1 MRKIILGSLERMTR
15 IDSSSLGRDRS
26 QTWCTKP
33 MKMMAR
39 KGILILLGL
48 VSLVIIVSE
57 DRQIQSIQESRS
69 QSIVV
74 SDSNDMYSAARIA
87 SSPQHQHA
95 PPMQPQTPNE
105 PHAMQNQ
112 SQQEVMATKHYE
124 ANPFA
129 LSPGELPGYTGWARP
144 EQTLAGYFD
153 IIALS
158 HPPNHHRMKHHSIT
172 NSGDMFSLL
181 LTCNHNRTNGT
192 ENDDETEVD
201 VPPYECPPDGGA
213 LFYVRAYG
221 PSVITGIV
229 TDFHNSSYSVELQF
243 IDPGEYTLE
252 VVVTFSL
259 PMEYHE
265 FPVDE
270 DIVEPGYEGYM
281 VSGFPLSILVEESSF
296 ATSSSD
302 ERKSWCTLSQLT
314 ESSPTSAL
322 YKGHWRVADHVARSS
337 HQPLTTDETVVSI
350 DGYRMGLNSIGVR
363 MTYDFE
369 ECELIHIR
377 DLVGAIYRGMDSC
390 LQAQLEFRFHG
401 DRGDS
406 GLIDEDD
413 SDSDT
418 GNVIDSII
426 AATRRRLAELGSTH
440 SDAGDINATNI
451 TENTTRLGLSGLRGS
466 GSEASNINATIIVAN
481 RTQNS
486 PSEKRM
492 SSNETDDGIDATNG
506 PIDRARE
513 IANEIKQETNIN
525 EDDDFEGI
533 HVIFIGDSVMKLVMS
548 FFCKLVER
556 TSGIKVTFIETN
568 GGIRKTINNVTFAL
582 EEIQQRE
589 ESRNVKRAIIFNSGL
604 HDIDVLC
611 SSKRSHTRRAQNV
624 IKDGE
629 SCTDAYRSA
638 MTDLIHVLDEY
649 PAELKVF
656 RSTTAGKGHSTH
668 FYYH

>member
-1 MRKIILGSLERMTR
+1 MTR
-15 IDSSSLGRDRS
+15 IDSSTLARDRSS

-57 DRQIQSIQESRS
+57 DRQIQSIQESWS
-69 QSIVV
+69 QSMVV
-74 SDSNDMYSAARIA
+74 SDSNDMYSEARIA
-87 SSPQHQHA
+87 TSPQHQHA
-95 PPMQPQTPNE
+95 PPMQHQ

-112 SQQEVMATKHYE
+112 SQQEVMASKQYE
-124 ANPFA
+124 TNPFA

-153 IIALS
+153 ITSLS

-172 NSGDMFSLL
+172 KSGDIFSLL
-181 LTCNHNRTNGT
+181 ITCNHNRTNGI
-192 ENDDETEVD
+192 ENDDDEAGSEVD

-270 DIVEPGYEGYM
+270 DMVEPGYEGYM
-281 VSGFPLSILVEESSF
+281 VSGFPLSILVEESSL
-296 ATSSSD
+296 AISSSD

-322 YKGHWRVADHVARSS
+322 YKGHWRVVDHVARSS
-337 HQPLTTDETVVSI
+337 HEPLTTDETVVSI

-363 MTYDFE
+363 MTYDFD

-390 LQAQLEFRFHG
+390 LEAQLGFRFHG

-406 GLIDEDD
+406 RLIDEDD
-413 SDSDT
+413 SDSDA
-418 GNVIDSII
+418 GDVIDAII
-426 AATRRRLAELGSTH
+426 AANATRRRLAELGSTH

-451 TENTTRLGLSGLRGS
+451 TENTTRLGLTGLRGS
-466 GSEASNINATIIVAN
+466 GSEASNINATIVEAD
-481 RTQNS
+481 RTRNS
-486 PSEKRM
+486 PAEIRT
-492 SSNETDDGIDATNG
+492 SSNETGDGTDATNG
-506 PIDRARE
+506 PIDRVRE
-513 IANEIKQETNIN
+513 IANEIQQETNIN
-525 EDDDFEGI
+525 KDDDFEGI

-548 FFCKLVER
+548 FFYKLVER

-568 GGIRKTINNVTFAL
+568 GGIRKTMNNVTFAL

-589 ESRNVKRAIIFNSGL
+589 ESRNVKRAIMFNSGL

-624 IKDGE
+624 TKDGG
-629 SCTDAYRSA
+629 R
-638 MTDLIHVLDEY
+638 V
-649 PAELKVF
+649 
-656 RSTTAGKGHSTH
+656 RTH
-668 FYYH
+668 IAQR